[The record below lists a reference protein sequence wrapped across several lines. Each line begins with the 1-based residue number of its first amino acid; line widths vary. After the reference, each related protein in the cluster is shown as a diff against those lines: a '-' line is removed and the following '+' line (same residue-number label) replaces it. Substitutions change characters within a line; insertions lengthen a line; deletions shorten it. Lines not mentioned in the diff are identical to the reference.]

1 MSLIDRQQRLRRL
14 LELESVVWRWSIKLG
29 RGDADRI
36 AALRRYLI
44 SMAEIEVGLARE
56 IRRGW
61 IAEDEVVLV
70 VDEYAEAL
78 HAIRRPPLSARTER
92 EIKRQIASVVRR
104 PERSIT

>member
-1 MSLIDRQQRLRRL
+1 MSSIDRQQQLKRL
-14 LELESVVWRWSIKLG
+14 LELEAVVWRWSIKLG

-44 SMAEIEVGLARE
+44 SLAEIEVGLARE

-61 IAEDEVVLV
+61 VAEDEVALV

-78 HAIRRPPLSARTER
+78 HAVRRPPLSAKTER
-92 EIKRQIASVVRR
+92 EFKLEIASTM
-104 PERSIT
+104 RSLAL